1 MSVDDTFNFNL
12 LLAKALTDEKSDD
25 NNICLISNEPLNE
38 KHIKLDCSHCFN
50 YGPLYYEIVIQK
62 TKINPLET
70 QKIDKYSIKCPYCR
84 YTQKGIL
91 PIRHGFKLVKYV
103 NYPTEY
109 VMKTN
114 KCSYVFLSGKKKN
127 QVCNKS
133 CHKTY
138 CIQHAK
144 IMEKRLLKH
153 KTIQKSK
160 IKEIQPQLSSFFD
173 MNKTCKRVDTHPVI
187 SLNNFKFTHLC
198 QHKFTKGKNKGN
210 FCNNKMNCT
219 GYSTD
224 LNKSYPKYYEKYFC
238 KTHAK
243 SKKNKNAIIEI
254 VCPDI
259 VFIFD
264 SSNNYIK
271 DKDLIDKY
279 YSKYS
284 QSDHYEFIPSDS
296 YNPSYFAF
304 KKDNDKICPQ
314 ENQIISS
321 VSI

>member
-133 CHKTY
+133 
-138 CIQHAK
+138 
-144 IMEKRLLKH
+144 
-153 KTIQKSK
+153 
-160 IKEIQPQLSSFFD
+160 
-173 MNKTCKRVDTHPVI
+173 
-187 SLNNFKFTHLC
+187 
-198 QHKFTKGKNKGN
+198 
-210 FCNNKMNCT
+210 
-219 GYSTD
+219 
-224 LNKSYPKYYEKYFC
+224 
-238 KTHAK
+238 
-243 SKKNKNAIIEI
+243 
-254 VCPDI
+254 
-259 VFIFD
+259 
-264 SSNNYIK
+264 
-271 DKDLIDKY
+271 
-279 YSKYS
+279 
-284 QSDHYEFIPSDS
+284 
-296 YNPSYFAF
+296 
-304 KKDNDKICPQ
+304 
-314 ENQIISS
+314 
-321 VSI
+321 